1 MTPNADPF
9 LLFRW
14 PLSGRTTAVL
24 TIAGPLEPD
33 DLETLLGNLEA
44 AKRAL
49 TKAAGHPSRP
59 AVPMSLRELRRQ
71 RADMTAEIEKI
82 FDNRRA
88 GLEEEGQARPG
99 MLYGTSAENEAYAR
113 ELFNTDKKAYRKWLE
128 RERAML
134 AEARRET
141 ESALEEALQDAA
153 EEGGRL
159 PFTLVEGGGQ

>member
-1 MTPNADPF
+1 MTPNAEPF

-24 TIAGPLEPD
+24 TIAGPLEVD

-49 TKAAGHPSRP
+49 TKAAAHPSSSP
-59 AVPMSLRELRRQ
+59 VPMSVRELRR
-71 RADMTAEIEKI
+71 RGAGLTAEIEKI

-88 GLEEEGQARPG
+88 VLEE
-99 MLYGTSAENEAYAR
+99 
-113 ELFNTDKKAYRKWLE
+113 DV
-128 RERAML
+128 
-134 AEARRET
+134 
-141 ESALEEALQDAA
+141 QDAA

-159 PFTLVEGGGQ
+159 PFTLVEGGAP